1 MKREAV
7 RIGQHYSSAKGGY
20 LGSPGPEWEV
30 VSVTELNDGVTCAR
44 LAMTRDPT
52 EQITLAVSV
61 LQDPKIHRLVLDKPA
76 ESLAHSTTAHRDR
89 QHRSRNVYI
98 ENGVNFLSPVEPDLV
113 EDAA

>member
-7 RIGQHYSSAKGGY
+7 HIGQHYFSAEVGY

-44 LAMTRDPT
+44 LAMIRDQT

-61 LQDPKIHRLVLDKPA
+61 LQDPKIYRLVSDKP
-76 ESLAHSTTAHRDR
+76 S
-89 QHRSRNVYI
+89 V
-98 ENGVNFLSPVEPDLV
+98 
-113 EDAA
+113 